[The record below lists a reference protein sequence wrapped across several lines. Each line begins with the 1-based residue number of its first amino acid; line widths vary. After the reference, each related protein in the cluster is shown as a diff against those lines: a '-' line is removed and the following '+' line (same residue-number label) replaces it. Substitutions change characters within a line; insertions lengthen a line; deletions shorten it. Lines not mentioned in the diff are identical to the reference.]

1 LVPFCHGLSVL
12 NTYDFLHQLL
22 VTEFGAKS
30 SDITPESTL
39 ASIGLDS
46 LSAVELIR
54 ELEEEY
60 HIVISSEQATFDT
73 LAEAVN
79 IVDSLIQARQG

>member
-1 LVPFCHGLSVL
+1 M
-12 NTYDFLHQLL
+12 NTYDFLRQLL

-30 SDITPESTL
+30 GDITPESTL
-39 ASIGLDS
+39 ASLGLDS

-79 IVDSLIQARQG
+79 IVESLIQARQG

>member
-1 LVPFCHGLSVL
+1 
-12 NTYDFLHQLL
+12 
-22 VTEFGAKS
+22 
-30 SDITPESTL
+30 
-39 ASIGLDS
+39 
-46 LSAVELIR
+46 
-54 ELEEEY
+54 LEEEY